1 MEALTTFLSQ
11 TVLYATVYTLVA
23 LGIVI
28 AGRAGI
34 FIIFGEGI
42 LLISASAGLIVSA
55 LTQNWF
61 LGFLT
66 GALAG
71 GAVGLAFIYVHER
84 YKINQFL
91 LGVIFFI
98 LGAGLSDLL
107 YKLVI
112 GVTLIPPMAPQTP
125 VLGKIFSDIPIV
137 SSFLDQSVVVYFMY
151 AAILFAW
158 WFFYRTRAGL
168 ETRAIGED
176 PKAADMVGVN
186 VKLRRYLA
194 TIIGSILIGI
204 AGAYLAIVVIK
215 TYSSGMAGGRGFM
228 AIGIA
233 IFASWKPQRAFLGGL
248 LFAAVEVI
256 SFTLQIAAKNFPYQ
270 IPLMLPFI
278 AVLLVMMIF
287 RKKIEFPASVGKPYS
302 RE

>member
-23 LGIVI
+23 LGIVV

-71 GAVGLAFIYVHER
+71 GAVGLAFIYVHET

-151 AAILFAW
+151 AAILLAW

-194 TIIGSILIGI
+194 AIIGSILIGI
-204 AGAYLAIVVIK
+204 AGAYLAVVVIK

-248 LFAAVEVI
+248 LFAAVEVL